1 MATLEDE
8 FSEKFGRPV
17 RKEDVR
23 LGQRW
28 PGTWDETR
36 GFRPVFHGEMV
47 GKCGKMVGK
56 CGNMWENV
64 GNSSSFG
71 WNFYEI
77 VGKEVIFAMENC
89 DNII

>member
-1 MATLEDE
+1 MAPLEDE
-8 FSEKFGRPV
+8 FSGKFGRPV
-17 RKEDVR
+17 RKEDVP

-28 PGTWDETR
+28 PGTWDLSV
-36 GFRPVFHGEMV
+36 GFGPLSM
-47 GKCGKMVGK
+47 GKW
-56 CGNMWENV
+56 WENV

-77 VGKEVIFAMENC
+77 VGKEVIFAMGNC